1 MARRGQS
8 RPRNI
13 KEDLIYKNKLVA
25 RLINRSMKDGKKSV
39 AEKEV
44 YRAFELIK
52 EDLKDDP
59 IKVFPKHWIIF
70 APQWKSGQG
79 GWAVLHIRFRS
90 A

>member
-59 IKVFPKHWIIF
+59 IKVFSKASSFPPTDRTLH
-70 APQWKSGQG
+70 SGALLVQDV
-79 GWAVLHIRFRS
+79 WASL
-90 A
+90 